1 MDKLY
6 SLAFLALENLGSAA
20 ITDEEGRYVYVT
32 QKRLANGSYR
42 MEDMIGKYVHD
53 IYPETMVDHVIKTKT
68 PITMRPMM
76 TKTFNGTQQAFVSYY
91 PLIENDIC
99 IGCFLYT
106 TFFGMD
112 AAVNFSQ
119 LVYELSQQISAAK
132 REIQRLQTG
141 PANYST
147 EDIVGESQAI
157 RQLKND
163 ITLVAR
169 TSSNVL
175 IYGETG
181 TGKELV
187 AHSIHSLSPRY
198 QAPFVRVNCSAI
210 PSELMESEFFGYEDG
225 AFTGAKKGGKAGKF
239 ERAST
244 GTLFLDEIDS
254 LPLSMQPKFLRVI
267 QENEVERVGGNSIIS
282 INTRLISATNVNLE
296 EMIRQKALRQDLYFR
311 LNIVEIRVPPLR
323 NRKEDIPHLVRSH
336 IRNMNAK
343 LGLNVTDVH
352 PSVMEMF
359 FQYSWPGNV
368 RELHNAI
375 ERAMNYAYEGTLM
388 PSHFKSLYAALE
400 QHSIA
405 VPSQAVRN
413 SEEDSRAK
421 IIAALQ
427 RCKNNKKAA
436 AKTLGWARSTL
447 YKRMRQYGIE

>member
-296 EMIRQKALRQDLYFR
+296 EMIRQKAFRQDLYFR

-375 ERAMNYAYEGTLM
+375 ERAMNYAY
-388 PSHFKSLYAALE
+388 
-400 QHSIA
+400 
-405 VPSQAVRN
+405 
-413 SEEDSRAK
+413 
-421 IIAALQ
+421 
-427 RCKNNKKAA
+427 
-436 AKTLGWARSTL
+436 
-447 YKRMRQYGIE
+447 

>member
-1 MDKLY
+1 MLRYIRAEVFDVDKLY

-76 TKTFNGTQQAFVSYY
+76 TKTFNGAQQAFVSYY

-296 EMIRQKALRQDLYFR
+296 EMIR
-311 LNIVEIRVPPLR
+311 
-323 NRKEDIPHLVRSH
+323 H
-336 IRNMNAK
+336 
-343 LGLNVTDVH
+343 
-352 PSVMEMF
+352 
-359 FQYSWPGNV
+359 
-368 RELHNAI
+368 
-375 ERAMNYAYEGTLM
+375 
-388 PSHFKSLYAALE
+388 
-400 QHSIA
+400 
-405 VPSQAVRN
+405 
-413 SEEDSRAK
+413 
-421 IIAALQ
+421 
-427 RCKNNKKAA
+427 
-436 AKTLGWARSTL
+436 
-447 YKRMRQYGIE
+447 

>member
-76 TKTFNGTQQAFVSYY
+76 TKTFNGAQQAFVSYY

-296 EMIRQKALRQDLYFR
+296 EMIRQKAFRQDLYFR

>member
-296 EMIRQKALRQDLYFR
+296 EMIRQKAFRQDLYFR